1 VTNTLFEKAVFIDT
15 SAFIELEINNKEAI
29 SCKNQIDQLSIPTY
43 TTRLIIAETHK
54 RLLFD
59 HGNQKAFSF
68 IANFLT
74 SNIIVLNHDSTVD
87 VSARDLILQ
96 YWDLD
101 LTFCDAVSS
110 VVMMNSGIYKT
121 FTYDSHFQALGFV
134 KIPPYY

>member
-1 VTNTLFEKAVFIDT
+1 
-15 SAFIELEINNKEAI
+15 
-29 SCKNQIDQLSIPTY
+29 
-43 TTRLIIAETHK
+43 
-54 RLLFD
+54 LLFD